1 MKKIFLL
8 ALISLSACS
17 VPPGAVR
24 KIIATDQ
31 APKAIGPYSQA
42 VKVGDMMWLA
52 GQLGLTPDG
61 QLVSGGIEAETKQVM
76 ENISAVLRAVGM
88 NFSQVVQVNVFLA
101 DLSEF
106 QKFNTVYGSYFP
118 SDPPARST
126 VQVAALPRNAR
137 VQIAVTA
144 VIHTIRK

>member
-1 MKKIFLL
+1 MVLC
-8 ALISLSACS
+8 SLSACS
-17 VPPGAVR
+17 VPPSGVR

-42 VKVGDMMWLA
+42 VKVGDMVWLA

-61 QLVSGGIEAETKQVM
+61 QLVAGGIEAETKQAM
-76 ENISAVLRAVGM
+76 ENTMAVLRAAGM
-88 NFSQVVQVNVFLA
+88 NLAHVVQVNVFLTDLA
-101 DLSEF
+101 DF
-106 QKFNTVYGSYFP
+106 QKFNSVYGTYFP
-118 SDPPARST
+118 TDPPARST

-144 VIHTIRK
+144 IIHVHKK